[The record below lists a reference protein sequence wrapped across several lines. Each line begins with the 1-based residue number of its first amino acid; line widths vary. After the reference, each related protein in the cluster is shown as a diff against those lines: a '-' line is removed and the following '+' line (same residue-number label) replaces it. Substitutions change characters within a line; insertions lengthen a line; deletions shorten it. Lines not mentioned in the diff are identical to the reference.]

1 LVLLF
6 GNGKFQEFKQKNK
19 LHKIIRFNIMSSKKG
34 ATKSGFLNIHL
45 TSIISMSLV
54 LFLVGLV
61 FLLLFVARDM
71 STYVKENINLSVI
84 LDDQTGKQDEQRI
97 EKYLSNSPF
106 AKTVEY
112 ISKSD
117 ALKDHISS
125 LGENPQDFLGY
136 NPLKASIEV
145 KLHEAYANNDSVS
158 KLQTKLKTFEHI
170 NRVVYQKDIVSLV
183 NDNVKKI
190 SIILFGIAAI
200 LLLVSIALINNTIRL
215 SLYSNRFLINT
226 MKLVGATP
234 WFIRK
239 PYLKN
244 SMMNGLIASIIS
256 IFLMI
261 GVISFVRYEF
271 GLDVNILYSFSFLS
285 VSAIVLLSGI
295 VLTATSTYLAV

>member
-1 LVLLF
+1 MT
-6 GNGKFQEFKQKNK
+6 KQRTKVNK
-19 LHKIIRFNIMSSKKG
+19 P
-34 ATKSGFLNIHL
+34 GFLNIHL
-45 TSIISMSLV
+45 TSTISMSLV

-84 LDDQTGKQDEQRI
+84 LDDGIGKQDVKRI
-97 EKYLSNSPF
+97 EDYLKASPY

-125 LGENPQDFLGY
+125 LGENPQEFLGY

-145 KLHEAYANNDSVS
+145 KLHALYANNDSVALVQS
-158 KLQTKLKTFEHI
+158 KLKTFEHI
-170 NRVVYQKDIVSLV
+170 NRVVYQKDMVSLV
-183 NDNVKKI
+183 NDNVKKV
-190 SIILFGIAAI
+190 SLI
-200 LLLVSIALINNTIRL
+200 LLGLAIVLLIVSIALINNTIRL

-239 PYLKN
+239 PYMIS
-244 SMMNGLIASIIS
+244 SMINGLIASVIS
-256 IFLMI
+256 IFLLI
-261 GVISFVRYEF
+261 GVIYFVQYEF
-271 GLDVNILYSFSFLS
+271 VITGLLAHSLSFI
-285 VSAIVLLSGI
+285 IVGFIVILSGVI
-295 VLTATSTYLAV
+295 LAGMSSYLAVGKYLKMQSNDMFFI

>member
-1 LVLLF
+1 MT
-6 GNGKFQEFKQKNK
+6 KQRTKVNK
-19 LHKIIRFNIMSSKKG
+19 P
-34 ATKSGFLNIHL
+34 GFLNIHL
-45 TSIISMSLV
+45 TSTISMSLV

-84 LDDQTGKQDEQRI
+84 LDDGIGKQDVKRI
-97 EKYLSNSPF
+97 EDYLKSSPY

-125 LGENPQDFLGY
+125 LGENPQEFLGY

-145 KLHEAYANNDSVS
+145 KLHALYANNDSVALVQS
-158 KLQTKLKTFEHI
+158 KLKTFEHI
-170 NRVVYQKDIVSLV
+170 NRVVYQKDMVSLV
-183 NDNVKKI
+183 NDNVKKV
-190 SIILFGIAAI
+190 SLI
-200 LLLVSIALINNTIRL
+200 LLGLAIVLLIVSIALINNTIRL

-239 PYLKN
+239 PYMIS
-244 SMMNGLIASIIS
+244 SMINGLIASVIS
-256 IFLMI
+256 IFLLI
-261 GVISFVRYEF
+261 GVIYFVQYEF
-271 GLDVNILYSFSFLS
+271 VITGLLAHSLSFI
-285 VSAIVLLSGI
+285 IVGFIVILSGVI
-295 VLTATSTYLAV
+295 LAGMSSYLAVGKYLKMQSNDMFFI